1 MPRMSAQETF
11 IDHVLDGLAAM
22 FGGHGLYADD
32 VMVAIIA
39 GDVLQGTSKNAI
51 FTHRRFRIGLTIC

>member
-11 IDHVLDGLAAM
+11 IDHVLDGLAAIGPVTARRM

-39 GDVLQGTSKNAI
+39 GDVL
-51 FTHRRFRIGLTIC
+51 

>member
-39 GDVLQGTSKNAI
+39 GDVL
-51 FTHRRFRIGLTIC
+51 